1 MHVGMSAFF
10 QNLNGISDAEVYRH
24 EVALADMAEPLGFES
39 IWAAEHH
46 FDHYT
51 MCPNVMQFLTYMAG
65 RTTRAKLGSMV
76 VVLPWHDPMRVAE
89 EVSVLDNLSGGRAIL
104 GVGRGLGRIEF
115 ENFRLDMSQSRERFV
130 EHAEAIM
137 QGLETGWIEADG
149 TYYKQPRAQVRPFP
163 FKSFRGRTYAAS
175 VSPQSL
181 DIMCR
186 LGIGLLIIPQKPWD
200 VTERELAAYRE
211 RYRELQGVE
220 PPKPLLFSFV
230 AVHEDA
236 AVAQQM
242 YERYI
247 RGYSRSALEHYE
259 FHNEGLADIKGYEY
273 YGALAQKIRKYGMDS
288 FVDFL
293 ASLQIWGTPDVVYE
307 KIVEARA
314 RADAAAWIG
323 IFSYGGMP
331 YDMARANMT
340 LFAEK
345 VLPRL
350 KALPVGADI
359 GLGAPLAIAAE

>member
-1 MHVGMSAFF
+1 
-10 QNLNGISDAEVYRH
+10 
-24 EVALADMAEPLGFES
+24 
-39 IWAAEHH
+39 
-46 FDHYT
+46 
-51 MCPNVMQFLTYMAG
+51 
-65 RTTRAKLGSMV
+65 
-76 VVLPWHDPMRVAE
+76 
-89 EVSVLDNLSGGRAIL
+89 
-104 GVGRGLGRIEF
+104 
-115 ENFRLDMSQSRERFV
+115 
-130 EHAEAIM
+130 
-137 QGLETGWIEADG
+137 
-149 TYYKQPRAQVRPFP
+149 
-163 FKSFRGRTYAAS
+163 
-175 VSPQSL
+175 
-181 DIMCR
+181 
-186 LGIGLLIIPQKPWD
+186 
-200 VTERELAAYRE
+200 
-211 RYRELQGVE
+211 
-220 PPKPLLFSFV
+220 V

-307 KIVEARA
+307 RIVEARA
-314 RADAAAWIG
+314 RADAAAWVG

-350 KALPVGADI
+350 KALPGGDI